1 MTKVRTRFAPSP
13 TGNIHVG
20 NVRTAIHNALFAK
33 KAGGEFLL
41 RLDDTDTA
49 RSTEEFAQ
57 SIRDDL
63 AWLGLEYSQEVKQSS
78 KLERYSAVAETLKQQ
93 GRLYACYETADE
105 LDFKRKMQL
114 ARKQPPVYDRA
125 ALKLTDS
132 EIKAFE
138 AEGRS
143 PHWRFKLNET
153 KRVEFDDLVRGPA
166 GFDMSALSDPVVIR
180 ADGSFLYMLPSVIDD
195 IDMGITHVVRGEDH
209 VTNSAVQV
217 QMFDALGAQA
227 PQFAH
232 TALITAADGSG
243 LSKRHGA
250 KSIAGYRAD
259 GYEAMA
265 INSLLARL
273 GTADPVEPQTDLQAL
288 ADGFDFGRFGRA
300 AAKFSEDELAS
311 INAKIVHQL
320 PYEAVQARLPDG
332 VDAPVWE
339 ALHANLEKVGDI
351 ASLAK
356 IVTGPIEPVIDE
368 MPVINAALEH
378 LPPAPWTAQTWGAW
392 VAQIKTTSGAKG
404 KGLFMPLRLALTGE
418 SHGPELAAL
427 LPLIGPEKVK
437 ARLSGETA

>member
-41 RLDDTDTA
+41 RLDDTDSA
-49 RSTEEFAQ
+49 RSTEAFAQ

-63 AWLGLEYSQEVKQSS
+63 AWLGLDYSEEVKQSS
-78 KLERYSAVAETLKQQ
+78 KLDRYGAVAETLKEQ

-132 EIKAFE
+132 DIKAFE

-143 PHWRFKLNET
+143 PHWRFKLDEG

-217 QMFDALGAQA
+217 QMFEALGAKA

-250 KSIAGYRAD
+250 KSIADYRED

-273 GTADPVEPQTDLQAL
+273 GTADPVEPQTDLQEL
-288 ADGFDFGRFGRA
+288 ADGFDFSRFGRA

-320 PYEAVQARLPDG
+320 PFEAVQARLPGG
-332 VDAPVWE
+332 VDAAVWE
-339 ALHANLEKVGDI
+339 ALHANLDKVGDI

-356 IVTGPIEPVIDE
+356 IVTGPITPVLEDTPVIG
-368 MPVINAALEH
+368 AALEH

>member
-33 KAGGEFLL
+33 KAGGDFLL
-41 RLDDTDTA
+41 RLDDTDSA

-57 SIRDDL
+57 SIREDL
-63 AWLGLEYSQEVKQSS
+63 AWLGLEYSEEVKQSS
-78 KLERYSAVAETLKQQ
+78 KLDRYAAVAEDLKNK

-125 ALKLTDS
+125 ALKLSDS
-132 EIKAFE
+132 DIKTLE

-143 PHWRFKLNET
+143 PHWRFKLDES
-153 KRVEFDDLVRGPA
+153 KRVEFDDLVRGAA
-166 GFDMSALSDPVVIR
+166 GFDMNALSDPVVIR

-250 KSIAGYRAD
+250 KSIADYRAD

-288 ADGFDFGRFGRA
+288 ADGFDFSRFGRA

-320 PYEAVQARLPDG
+320 PFEAVQPRLPDG
-332 VDAPVWE
+332 VDAAVWD
-339 ALHANLEKVGDI
+339 ALHANLEKVSDI

-356 IVTGPIEPVIDE
+356 IVTGPITPVIEE
-368 MPVINAALEH
+368 MPVIDAALEH

-392 VAQIKTTSGAKG
+392 VAHIKTTSGAKG

>member
-20 NVRTAIHNALFAK
+20 NVRTAIHNALFAL
-33 KAGGEFLL
+33 KAGGDFLL
-41 RLDDTDTA
+41 RLDDTDQA
-49 RSTEEFAQ
+49 RSTEEYAQ
-57 SIRDDL
+57 SIREDL
-63 AWLGLEYSQEVKQSS
+63 AWLGLAYCEEVKQSS
-78 KLERYSAVAETLKQQ
+78 KLDRYAAVAKDLKAA
-93 GRLYACYETADE
+93 GRLYACYETSDE
-105 LDFKRKMQL
+105 LDLKRKMQL

-125 ALKLTDS
+125 ALKLSDD
-132 EIKAFE
+132 EVKAFE
-138 AEGRS
+138 AEGRT
-143 PHWRFKLNET
+143 PHWRFKLDAG
-153 KRVEFDDLVRGPA
+153 KRIEFEDLVRGAA
-166 GFDMSALSDPVVIR
+166 GFNMSALSDPVVIR

-217 QMFDALGAQA
+217 QMFEALGAQA
-227 PQFAH
+227 PHFAH

-250 KSIAGYRAD
+250 KSIAEYRAE

-273 GTADPVEPQTDLQAL
+273 GTADPVEPHTDLQVI
-288 ADGFDFGRFGRA
+288 ADGFDFSRFGRA
-300 AAKFSEDELAS
+300 AAKFSEKELAS
-311 INAKIVHQL
+311 VNAKIVHQL
-320 PYEAVQARLPDG
+320 PYEAVQRRLPDA
-332 VDAPVWE
+332 VDAAVWD

-351 ASLAK
+351 GSL
-356 IVTGPIEPVIDE
+356 ITIISGPITPVIEDT
-368 MPVINAALEH
+368 PVISAALDA
-378 LPPAPWTAQTWGAW
+378 LPPAPWTGETWGLW
-392 VAQIKTTSGAKG
+392 VSAVKAASGAKG

-437 ARLSGETA
+437 ARLSGDTA